1 MDKRILV
8 TGGCS
13 FSTSGDNQHQTW
25 VDYIGQK
32 YDFRRYLYTGSPA
45 SGNELIAERVIYALQ
60 TLLDKGHSPNDLY
73 LGVVWSGIER
83 KELFITSVDTEK
95 FNLLGKYSELD
106 DSVKREGE
114 NTLLISSYSGMVS
127 NTSNVWKKNR
137 KVHILK
143 EIAATPNGYLKSGGL
158 PYKDDWWKTKPQRD
172 YFNLWYDNFYS
183 VEKQFIETLKSILL
197 VQTFCERHNIKYFM
211 SVWQNIFNAR
221 NPIDEDYQYAG
232 DLPPKSY
239 GDECVE
245 SRLHP
250 KFVDVYSKNCQ
261 FLWNTIDFDKFIFY
275 ENDKVIYG
283 GITEYANV
291 NKLEF
296 WEDNAHVSYS
306 GHKKFIDEY
315 SEQIEEQWKIK

>member
-1 MDKRILV
+1 MIRRKTLI

-13 FSTSGDNQHQTW
+13 FSDGCSFSSENLYRQTW
-25 VDYIGQK
+25 PLYIQEK
-32 YDFRRYLYTGSPA
+32 YDFKRYVHMGNPA

-60 TLLDKGHSPNDLY
+60 TLLDKGHSSNELY
-73 LGVVWSGIER
+73 LGVMWSGIER
-83 KELFITSVDTEK
+83 KELFVSPEETK
-95 FNLLGKYSELD
+95 KYSELD
-106 DSVKREGE
+106 DSVRREGE
-114 NTLLISSYSGMVS
+114 NTLVMSNRSNVFS
-127 NTSNVWKKNR
+127 NTKGVRPRIVNV
-137 KVHILK
+137 
-143 EIAATPNGYLKSGGL
+143 PNGYLKSGGL
-158 PYKDDWWKTKPQRD
+158 PYQEVWWRNKSQRD

-183 VEKQFIETLKSILL
+183 VEKQFIDTLKSILL

-211 SVWQNIFNAR
+211 SVWQNIFNAG
-221 NPIDEDYQYAG
+221 NPQG

-245 SRLHP
+245 SRFQP
-250 KFVDVYSKNCQ
+250 KFVDIYNKNSQ
-261 FLWNTIDFDKFIFY
+261 FLWNAIDFNKFIFY

-283 GITEYANV
+283 GLTEYANV

-296 WEDNAHVSYS
+296 WEDNAHVCYS

>member
-1 MDKRILV
+1 MIRRKTLI

-13 FSTSGDNQHQTW
+13 FSDGCSFSSENLYRQTW
-25 VDYIGQK
+25 PLYIQEK
-32 YDFRRYLYTGSPA
+32 YDFKRYVHMGNPA

-60 TLLDKGHSPNDLY
+60 TLLDKGHSSNELY
-73 LGVVWSGIER
+73 LGVMWSGIER
-83 KELFITSVDTEK
+83 KELFVSPEATK
-95 FNLLGKYSELD
+95 KYSELD

-114 NTLLISSYSGMVS
+114 NTLVMSNRSNVFS
-127 NTSNVWKKNR
+127 NTKGVRPRIVNV
-137 KVHILK
+137 
-143 EIAATPNGYLKSGGL
+143 PNGYLKSGGL
-158 PYKDDWWKTKPQRD
+158 PYQEVWWRNKSQRD

-183 VEKQFIETLKSILL
+183 VEKQFIDTLKSILL

-221 NPIDEDYQYAG
+221 NPQG

-239 GDECVE
+239 GDDCVE
-245 SRLHP
+245 SRFQP
-250 KFVDVYSKNCQ
+250 KFVDIYNKNSQ
-261 FLWNTIDFDKFIFY
+261 FLWNAIDFNKFIFY

-283 GITEYANV
+283 GLTEYANV

-296 WEDNAHVSYS
+296 WEDNAHVCYS

>member
-32 YDFRRYLYTGSPA
+32 YDFRRYLHTGSPA

-60 TLLDKGHSPNDLY
+60 TLLDKGHSSNELY
-73 LGVVWSGIER
+73 LGVMWSGIER
-83 KELFITSVDTEK
+83 KELFVSPEETK
-95 FNLLGKYSELD
+95 KYSELD
-106 DSVKREGE
+106 DSVRREGE
-114 NTLLISSYSGMVS
+114 NTLVMSNSSNVFS
-127 NTSNVWKKNR
+127 NTKGVRPRIANV
-137 KVHILK
+137 
-143 EIAATPNGYLKSGGL
+143 PNGYLKSGGL
-158 PYKDDWWKTKPQRD
+158 PCQEVWWRNKSQRD

-183 VEKQFIETLKSILL
+183 VEKQFIDTLKSILL

-211 SVWQNIFNAR
+211 SVWQNIFNAG
-221 NPIDEDYQYAG
+221 NPQG

-245 SRLHP
+245 SRFQP
-250 KFVDVYSKNCQ
+250 KFVDIYNKNSQ
-261 FLWNTIDFDKFIFY
+261 FLWNAIDFNKFIFY

-283 GITEYANV
+283 GLTEYANV

-296 WEDNAHVSYS
+296 WEDNAHVCYS

>member
-1 MDKRILV
+1 MIRRKILI

-13 FSTSGDNQHQTW
+13 FSDSWNLPESKYLYRRTW
-25 VDYIGQK
+25 VNYIKEK
-32 YDFRRYLYTGSPA
+32 YNFKKYVHMGNPA
-45 SGNELIAERVIYALQ
+45 SGNELIAERIVYALQ
-60 TLLDKGHSPNDLY
+60 TLLDKGYLSDDLY
-73 LGVVWSGIER
+73 VGVMWSGIER
-83 KELFITSVDTEK
+83 KELFVSTQETD
-95 FNLLGKYSELD
+95 KYSELD
-106 DSVKREGE
+106 DSVRREGE
-114 NTLLISSYSGMVS
+114 NTLMMSHYSNVFS
-127 NTSNVWKKNR
+127 NTKGMRPGIVNV
-137 KVHILK
+137 
-143 EIAATPNGYLKSGGL
+143 PNGYLKSGGL
-158 PYKDDWWKTKPQRD
+158 PYKDDWWKTKAQRD

-183 VEKQFIETLKSILL
+183 VEKQFIDTLKSILL

-221 NPIDEDYQYAG
+221 NPLDKHNMFYG

-245 SRLHP
+245 SRLQP
-250 KFVDVYSKNCQ
+250 KFVDIFNKSSR
-261 FLWNTIDFDKFIFY
+261 FLWNAIDFNKFIFY

-296 WEDNAHVSYS
+296 WEDNAHVCYS

-315 SEQIEEQWKIK
+315 SKQIEEQWKIK

>member
-1 MDKRILV
+1 MNKNKILI

-13 FSTSGDNQHQTW
+13 FSDGYRSSDSENLYRQTW
-25 VDYIGQK
+25 SPYIQKK
-32 YDFRRYLYTGSPA
+32 YDFKRYVHMGNPA
-45 SGNELIAERVIYALQ
+45 AGNELIAERVIYALQ
-60 TLLDKGHSPNDLY
+60 TLLDKGHSSNDLY
-73 LGVVWSGIER
+73 LGVMWSGIER
-83 KELFITSVDTEK
+83 KELFVSAQETD
-95 FNLLGKYSELD
+95 KYSELD

-114 NTLLISSYSGMVS
+114 NTLIMSNRSNVFS
-127 NTSNVWKKNR
+127 NTTPIRPGIENN
-137 KVHILK
+137 
-143 EIAATPNGYLKSGGL
+143 PNGYLKSGGL
-158 PYKDDWWKTKPQRD
+158 PYQEVWWKTKPQRD

-183 VEKQFIETLKSILL
+183 VEKQFIDTLKSILL

-221 NPIDEDYQYAG
+221 NPQG

-239 GDECVE
+239 GDDCVE
-245 SRLHP
+245 SRLKP
-250 KFVDVYSKNCQ
+250 KFVDIFNKSSR
-261 FLWNTIDFDKFIFY
+261 FLWNSIYFNKFIFY
-275 ENDKVIYG
+275 ENDKVVYG

-296 WEDNAHVSYS
+296 WEDNAHICYS

>member
-1 MDKRILV
+1 MDKRILI
-8 TGGCS
+8 TSGCS
-13 FSTSGDNQHQTW
+13 FSTF
-25 VDYIGQK
+25 GQNYRQSWINHIQEK
-32 YDFRRYLYTGSPA
+32 YDFKRYVHMGNPA

-60 TLLDKGHSPNDLY
+60 TLLDSGKSANDLY
-73 LGVVWSGIER
+73 LGVMWSGIER
-83 KELFITSVDTEK
+83 KELFVSAQETD
-95 FNLLGKYSELD
+95 KYSELD

-114 NTLLISSYSGMVS
+114 NTLIMSNRSNVFS
-127 NTSNVWKKNR
+127 NTTPIRPGIENN
-137 KVHILK
+137 
-143 EIAATPNGYLKSGGL
+143 PNGYLKSGGL
-158 PYKDDWWKTKPQRD
+158 PYQEVWWKTKPQRD

-183 VEKQFIETLKSILL
+183 VEKQFIDTLKSILL

-221 NPIDEDYQYAG
+221 NPQG

-239 GDECVE
+239 GDDCVE
-245 SRLHP
+245 SRLKP
-250 KFVDVYSKNCQ
+250 KFVDIFNKSSR
-261 FLWNTIDFDKFIFY
+261 FLWNSIYFNKFIFY
-275 ENDKVIYG
+275 ENDKVVYG

-296 WEDNAHVSYS
+296 WEDNAHICYS

>member
-32 YDFRRYLYTGSPA
+32 YDFRRYLHTGSPA

-83 KELFITSVDTEK
+83 KELFVSVQETD
-95 FNLLGKYSELD
+95 KYSELD

-114 NTLLISSYSGMVS
+114 NTLIMSNRSNVFS
-127 NTSNVWKKNR
+127 NTKGVRPGIVNV
-137 KVHILK
+137 
-143 EIAATPNGYLKSGGL
+143 PNGYLKSGGL
-158 PYKDDWWKTKPQRD
+158 PYTDDWWKTKPQRD

-183 VEKQFIETLKSILL
+183 VEKQFIDTLKSILL

-211 SVWQNIFNAR
+211 SVWQNIFSAR
-221 NPIDEDYQYAG
+221 NSQG

-239 GDECVE
+239 GDDCVE
-245 SRLHP
+245 SRLKP
-250 KFVDVYSKNCQ
+250 KFVDIFNKSSR
-261 FLWNTIDFDKFIFY
+261 FLWNSIYFNKFIFY

-296 WEDNAHVSYS
+296 WEDNAHVCYS

>member
-1 MDKRILV
+1 MIRRKILI

-13 FSTSGDNQHQTW
+13 FSDSWNLPESKYLYRRTW
-25 VDYIGQK
+25 VNYIKEK
-32 YDFRRYLYTGSPA
+32 YNFKKYVHMGNPA
-45 SGNELIAERVIYALQ
+45 SGNELIAERIVYALQ
-60 TLLDKGHSPNDLY
+60 TLLDKGYLSDDLY
-73 LGVVWSGIER
+73 VGVMWSGIER
-83 KELFITSVDTEK
+83 KELFVSTQETD
-95 FNLLGKYSELD
+95 KYSELD
-106 DSVKREGE
+106 DSVRREGE
-114 NTLLISSYSGMVS
+114 NTLMMSHYSNVFS
-127 NTSNVWKKNR
+127 NTKGMRPGIVNV
-137 KVHILK
+137 
-143 EIAATPNGYLKSGGL
+143 PNGYLKSGGL

-183 VEKQFIETLKSILL
+183 VEKQFIDTLKSILL

-221 NPIDEDYQYAG
+221 NPLDKHNMFYG

-245 SRLHP
+245 SRLQP
-250 KFVDVYSKNCQ
+250 KFVDIFNKSSR
-261 FLWNTIDFDKFIFY
+261 FLWNAIDFNKFIFY

-283 GITEYANV
+283 GLTEYANV

-296 WEDNAHVSYS
+296 WEDNAHVCYS

-315 SEQIEEQWKIK
+315 SKQIEEQWKIK

>member
-32 YDFRRYLYTGSPA
+32 YDFRRYLHTGSPA

-114 NTLLISSYSGMVS
+114 NTLIMSNRSNVFS
-127 NTSNVWKKNR
+127 NTKGVRPGIVNV
-137 KVHILK
+137 
-143 EIAATPNGYLKSGGL
+143 PNGYLKSGGL
-158 PYKDDWWKTKPQRD
+158 PYTDDWWKTKPQRD

-183 VEKQFIETLKSILL
+183 VEKQFIDTLKSILL

-211 SVWQNIFNAR
+211 SVWQNIFNAG
-221 NPIDEDYQYAG
+221 NPQG

-245 SRLHP
+245 SRFQP
-250 KFVDVYSKNCQ
+250 KFVDIYNKNSQ
-261 FLWNTIDFDKFIFY
+261 FLWNAIDFNKFIFY

-283 GITEYANV
+283 GLTEYANV

-296 WEDNAHVSYS
+296 WEDNAHVCYS

>member
-1 MDKRILV
+1 MIRRKILI

-13 FSTSGDNQHQTW
+13 FSDSWNLPDSKYLYRRTW
-25 VDYIGQK
+25 VNYIKEK
-32 YDFRRYLYTGSPA
+32 YNFKKYVHMGNPA
-45 SGNELIAERVIYALQ
+45 SGNELIAERIVYALQ
-60 TLLDKGHSPNDLY
+60 TLLDKGYLSDDLY
-73 LGVVWSGIER
+73 VGVMWSGIER
-83 KELFITSVDTEK
+83 KELFVSTQETD
-95 FNLLGKYSELD
+95 KYSELD
-106 DSVKREGE
+106 DSVRREGE
-114 NTLLISSYSGMVS
+114 NTLMMSHYSNVFS
-127 NTSNVWKKNR
+127 NTKGMRPGIVNV
-137 KVHILK
+137 
-143 EIAATPNGYLKSGGL
+143 PNGYLKSGGL
-158 PYKDDWWKTKPQRD
+158 PYKDDWWKTKAQRD

-183 VEKQFIETLKSILL
+183 VEKQFIDTLKSILL

-221 NPIDEDYQYAG
+221 NPLDKHNMFYG

-250 KFVDVYSKNCQ
+250 KFVDIFNKSSR
-261 FLWNTIDFDKFIFY
+261 FLWSAIDFNKFIFY

-283 GITEYANV
+283 GLTEYANV

-296 WEDNAHVSYS
+296 WEDNAHVCYS

-315 SEQIEEQWKIK
+315 SKQIEEQWKIK

>member
-1 MDKRILV
+1 MNKNKILI

-13 FSTSGDNQHQTW
+13 FSDGALFIKENSYRQTW
-25 VDYIGQK
+25 PCYIQEK
-32 YDFRRYLYTGSPA
+32 YDFKRYVHMGNPA

-60 TLLDKGHSPNDLY
+60 TLLDKGHSSNDLY
-73 LGVVWSGIER
+73 LGVMWSGIER
-83 KELFITSVDTEK
+83 KELFISSEETE
-95 FNLLGKYSELD
+95 KYSELD

-114 NTLLISSYSGMVS
+114 NTLTISHHSNVFS
-127 NTSNVWKKNR
+127 NTKGVRPGIVNV
-137 KVHILK
+137 
-143 EIAATPNGYLKSGGL
+143 PNGYLKSGGL
-158 PYKDDWWKTKPQRD
+158 PYKEVWWKTKPQRD

-221 NPIDEDYQYAG
+221 NPLDKHNMFYG

-245 SRLHP
+245 SRLQP
-250 KFVDVYSKNCQ
+250 KFVDIYNKNSQ
-261 FLWNTIDFDKFIFY
+261 FLWNAIDFDKFIFY

-283 GITEYANV
+283 GLTEYANV

-296 WEDNAHVSYS
+296 WEDNGHVCYD

>member
-1 MDKRILV
+1 MNKNKILI
-8 TGGCS
+8 TSGCS
-13 FSTSGDNQHQTW
+13 FSDGCSFSSENLYRQTW
-25 VDYIGQK
+25 INHIQEK
-32 YDFRRYLYTGSPA
+32 YDFKRYVHMGNPA

-60 TLLDKGHSPNDLY
+60 TLLDKGHSSNDLY
-73 LGVVWSGIER
+73 LGVMWSGIER
-83 KELFITSVDTEK
+83 KELFVSAQETD
-95 FNLLGKYSELD
+95 KYSELD

-114 NTLLISSYSGMVS
+114 NTLIMSNRSNVFS
-127 NTSNVWKKNR
+127 NTKGVRPGIVNV
-137 KVHILK
+137 
-143 EIAATPNGYLKSGGL
+143 PNGYLKSGGL
-158 PYKDDWWKTKPQRD
+158 PYTDDWWKTKPQRD

-183 VEKQFIETLKSILL
+183 VEKQFIDTLKSILL

-221 NPIDEDYQYAG
+221 NPQG

-239 GDECVE
+239 GDDCVE
-245 SRLHP
+245 SRLQP
-250 KFVDVYSKNCQ
+250 KFVDIYNKNSQ

-275 ENDKVIYG
+275 EDDKVIYG
-283 GITEYANV
+283 GLTEYANV

-296 WEDNAHVSYS
+296 WEDNAHVCYS

>member
-1 MDKRILV
+1 MDKRILI
-8 TGGCS
+8 TSGCS
-13 FSTSGDNQHQTW
+13 FSTL
-25 VDYIGQK
+25 GQNYRQSWINHIQEK
-32 YDFRRYLYTGSPA
+32 YDFKRYVHMGNPA

-60 TLLDKGHSPNDLY
+60 TLLDSGKSANDLY
-73 LGVVWSGIER
+73 LGVMWSGIER
-83 KELFITSVDTEK
+83 KELFISPEETV
-95 FNLLGKYSELD
+95 KYSELD

-114 NTLLISSYSGMVS
+114 NTLIISHHSNVFS
-127 NTSNVWKKNR
+127 NTTSIRPGIENN
-137 KVHILK
+137 
-143 EIAATPNGYLKSGGL
+143 PNGYLKSGGL
-158 PYKDDWWKTKPQRD
+158 PYQEVWWRNKSQRD

-183 VEKQFIETLKSILL
+183 VEKQFIDTLKSILL

-221 NPIDEDYQYAG
+221 NPQG

-239 GDECVE
+239 GDDCVE
-245 SRLHP
+245 SRLQP
-250 KFVDVYSKNCQ
+250 KFVDIYNKNSQ

-275 ENDKVIYG
+275 EDDKVIYG
-283 GITEYANV
+283 GLTEYANV

-296 WEDNAHVSYS
+296 WEDNAHVCYS

>member
-1 MDKRILV
+1 MIRRKILI

-13 FSTSGDNQHQTW
+13 FSDSWNLPDSKYLYRRTW
-25 VDYIGQK
+25 VNYIKEK
-32 YDFRRYLYTGSPA
+32 YNFKKYVHMGNPA
-45 SGNELIAERVIYALQ
+45 SGNELIAERIVYALQ
-60 TLLDKGHSPNDLY
+60 TLLDKGYLSDDLY
-73 LGVVWSGIER
+73 VGVMWSGIER
-83 KELFITSVDTEK
+83 KELFVSTQETD
-95 FNLLGKYSELD
+95 KYSELD
-106 DSVKREGE
+106 DSVRREGE
-114 NTLLISSYSGMVS
+114 NTLMMSHYSNVFS
-127 NTSNVWKKNR
+127 NTKGMRPGIVNV
-137 KVHILK
+137 
-143 EIAATPNGYLKSGGL
+143 PNGYLKSGGL
-158 PYKDDWWKTKPQRD
+158 PYKDDWWKTKAQRD

-183 VEKQFIETLKSILL
+183 VEKQFIDTLKSILL

-221 NPIDEDYQYAG
+221 NPLDKHNMFYG

-245 SRLHP
+245 SRLQP
-250 KFVDVYSKNCQ
+250 KFVDIFNKSSR
-261 FLWNTIDFDKFIFY
+261 FLWSAIDFNKFIFY

-296 WEDNAHVSYS
+296 WDDNAHVCYS

-315 SEQIEEQWKIK
+315 SKQIEKQWKIK

>member
-1 MDKRILV
+1 MIRRKILI

-13 FSTSGDNQHQTW
+13 FSDSWNLPESKYLYRRTW
-25 VDYIGQK
+25 VNYIKEK
-32 YDFRRYLYTGSPA
+32 YNFKKYVHMGNPA
-45 SGNELIAERVIYALQ
+45 SGNELIAERIVYALQ
-60 TLLDKGHSPNDLY
+60 TLLDKGYLSDDLY
-73 LGVVWSGIER
+73 VGVMWSGIER
-83 KELFITSVDTEK
+83 KELFVSTQETD
-95 FNLLGKYSELD
+95 KYSELD
-106 DSVKREGE
+106 DSVRREGE
-114 NTLLISSYSGMVS
+114 NTLIMSHYSNVFS
-127 NTSNVWKKNR
+127 NTKGMRPGIVNV
-137 KVHILK
+137 
-143 EIAATPNGYLKSGGL
+143 PNGYLKSGGL

-183 VEKQFIETLKSILL
+183 VEKQFIDTLKSILL

-221 NPIDEDYQYAG
+221 NPLDKHNMFYG

-245 SRLHP
+245 SRLQP
-250 KFVDVYSKNCQ
+250 KFVDIFNKSSR
-261 FLWNTIDFDKFIFY
+261 FLWNAIDFNKFIFY

-283 GITEYANV
+283 GLTEYANV

-296 WEDNAHVSYS
+296 WEDNAHVCYS

-315 SEQIEEQWKIK
+315 SKQIEEQWKIK

>member
-1 MDKRILV
+1 MIRRKILI

-13 FSTSGDNQHQTW
+13 FSDSWNLPESKYLYRRTW
-25 VDYIGQK
+25 VNYIKEK
-32 YDFRRYLYTGSPA
+32 YNFKKYVHMGNPA
-45 SGNELIAERVIYALQ
+45 SGNELIAERIIYALQ
-60 TLLDKGHSPNDLY
+60 TLLDKGYLSDDLY
-73 LGVVWSGIER
+73 VGVMWSGIER
-83 KELFITSVDTEK
+83 KELFVSTQETD
-95 FNLLGKYSELD
+95 KYSELD
-106 DSVKREGE
+106 DSVRREGE
-114 NTLLISSYSGMVS
+114 NTLMMSHYSNVFS
-127 NTSNVWKKNR
+127 NTKGMRPGIVNV
-137 KVHILK
+137 
-143 EIAATPNGYLKSGGL
+143 PNGYLKSGGL

-183 VEKQFIETLKSILL
+183 VEKQFIDTLKSILL

-221 NPIDEDYQYAG
+221 NPLDKHNMFYG

-245 SRLHP
+245 SRLQP
-250 KFVDVYSKNCQ
+250 KFVDIFNKSSR
-261 FLWNTIDFDKFIFY
+261 FLWNAIDFNKFIFY

-283 GITEYANV
+283 GLTEYANV

-296 WEDNAHVSYS
+296 WEDNAHVCYS

-315 SEQIEEQWKIK
+315 SKQIEEQWKIK

>member
-32 YDFRRYLYTGSPA
+32 YDFRRYLHTGSPA

-60 TLLDKGHSPNDLY
+60 TLLDSGKSANDLY
-73 LGVVWSGIER
+73 LGVMWSGIER
-83 KELFITSVDTEK
+83 KELFVSAQETD
-95 FNLLGKYSELD
+95 KYSELD

-114 NTLLISSYSGMVS
+114 NTLIMSNRSNVFS
-127 NTSNVWKKNR
+127 NTKGVRPGIVNV
-137 KVHILK
+137 
-143 EIAATPNGYLKSGGL
+143 PNGYLKSGGL
-158 PYKDDWWKTKPQRD
+158 PYTDDWWKTKPQRD

-183 VEKQFIETLKSILL
+183 VEKQFIDTLKSILL

-211 SVWQNIFNAR
+211 SVWQNIFSAR
-221 NPIDEDYQYAG
+221 NSQG

-239 GDECVE
+239 GDDCVE
-245 SRLHP
+245 SRLKP
-250 KFVDVYSKNCQ
+250 KFVDIFNKSSR
-261 FLWNTIDFDKFIFY
+261 FLWNSIYFNKFIFY

-296 WEDNAHVSYS
+296 WEDNAHVCYS